1 MQERAHVTTRVHTS
15 THVSTPTNSHSYL
28 AVNFSFRVEETAAR
42 CTQKNGMKQVGG
54 GEKEQLKVEK
64 EGDGGRG
71 RRQTE

>member
-1 MQERAHVTTRVHTS
+1 
-15 THVSTPTNSHSYL
+15 
-28 AVNFSFRVEETAAR
+28 
-42 CTQKNGMKQVGG
+42 MKQVGG